1 VSLKTLN
8 YKNKKQL
15 KTKKMNKI
23 ETIEQA
29 NVVLINYLKDN
40 NEKLR
45 IQKIKDA
52 NYELKESQE
61 SNIYK
66 SLNLGRLI
74 SESLSEFNSPEAKQ
88 ERKNLGLKI
97 GVEYFLEQAYSF
109 KKSWAYKLIKAYEL
123 GGDVHKE
130 YLNSGN
136 VDKELSIAGL
146 LKFANPTEEST
157 EESTEGNSE
166 GNSEESTEESN
177 NKTIKIGAIT
187 INLGNAS
194 KEDILKAAEYLQN
207 LAK

>member
-1 VSLKTLN
+1 MS
-8 YKNKKQL
+8 
-15 KTKKMNKI
+15 KI
-23 ETIEQA
+23 ETTEQA

-40 NEKLR
+40 SEKLR

-61 SNIYK
+61 SNLYK

-74 SESLSEFNSPEAKQ
+74 SEGLNEFNSPEAKQ
-88 ERKNLGLKI
+88 ERKELGLKI

-123 GGDVHKE
+123 GNDMHKE

-136 VDKELSIAGL
+136 VDKELSVAGL

-157 EESTEGNSE
+157 DEATDKSTDESTDEPTEEST
-166 GNSEESTEESN
+166 T
-177 NKTIKIGAIT
+177 KTIKIGAIT
-187 INLGNAS
+187 INIGDAS
-194 KEDILKAAEYLQN
+194 TDDILKAIEYLQN

>member
-1 VSLKTLN
+1 
-8 YKNKKQL
+8 
-15 KTKKMNKI
+15 MNKI

>member
-1 VSLKTLN
+1 
-8 YKNKKQL
+8 
-15 KTKKMNKI
+15 MN
-23 ETIEQA
+23 TTNTTEQA
-29 NVVLINYLKDN
+29 NVLLINYLKDN

-52 NYELKESQE
+52 NYELLTSQR
-61 SNIYK
+61 NNLHK

-97 GVEYFLEQAYSF
+97 SVEYFLEQAYSF

-123 GGDVHKE
+123 GNDMHKE

-146 LKFANPTEEST
+146 LKFANPTEEAT
-157 EESTEGNSE
+157 EEATGEATGE
-166 GNSEESTEESN
+166 DTGEATEESN
-177 NKTIKIGAIT
+177 NKTIKIGAII
-187 INLGNAS
+187 INLCNAT
-194 KEDILKAAEYLQN
+194 KEDMLKAAEYLQN